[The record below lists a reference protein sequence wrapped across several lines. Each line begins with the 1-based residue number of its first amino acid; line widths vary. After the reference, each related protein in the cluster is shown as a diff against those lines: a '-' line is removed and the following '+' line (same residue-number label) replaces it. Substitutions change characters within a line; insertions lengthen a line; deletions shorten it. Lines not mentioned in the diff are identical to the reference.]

1 MRAVGA
7 ARSASRGFGRDRRSG
22 ADAAIVLVSTTRL
35 RGGVCAR
42 VRAFRDD
49 VMTDRARAP
58 RIVMH
63 RTQNGTLAE
72 FGRGIL
78 DEAEAKKKNSAAR
91 AKSAIELMADA
102 EREKQAKK
110 EERKAAKEAKRL
122 ARLEKEEFERTG
134 GQVKL
139 SKKERKALALEEEA

>member
-1 MRAVGA
+1 MC
-7 ARSASRGFGRDRRSG
+7 ARSARRGRRRVGS
-22 ADAAIVLVSTTRL
+22 DAIVDRALTRQL
-35 RGGVCAR
+35 SSSAR
-42 VRAFRDD
+42 RWGFFRSRLRAFRDD

-91 AKSAIELMADA
+91 AKSAIELKADA